1 MRKEEI
7 KRYIDRLN
15 NKEHKETIFLREI
28 NDLVEVAKVWEKEPE
43 SMTDIHSY
51 KFFFIKNDDN
61 KYVGAVLDMYRDL
74 HWYILE
80 EERKKGHLTK
90 SLQEVIIPYL
100 FYDDYDE
107 RKMQRI
113 TIDPEIGELNYN
125 NSKKVAKSL
134 GFKPTNQEQTEFE
147 LIKDDFDWKFER
159 LEERNGTISKERF
172 KELRNRLALSYAQLL
187 KISDELLMAYNDDKE
202 LRELAQKVK
211 YSDANIQEIEWEYE
225 EKNKS

>member
-61 KYVGAVLDMYRDL
+61 KYVGAVLDMHRDL

-90 SLQEVIIPYL
+90 SLREAIIPYL
-100 FYDDYDE
+100 FYDDYEE
-107 RKMQRI
+107 RKVQRI
-113 TIDPEIGELNYN
+113 TIDSGMSELNYS
-125 NSKKVAKSL
+125 NSKKVAKRL

-147 LIKDDFDWKFER
+147 LKKDDFDWKFER
-159 LEERNGTISKERF
+159 LEERNGTISKDRF
-172 KELRNRLALSYAQLL
+172 KELRNRLALSYGQLL

-202 LRELAQKVK
+202 LKELTQKVK
-211 YSDANIQEIEWEYE
+211 YFDIKIQDIEWEN
-225 EKNKS
+225 EKK